1 MSRNRNNTFWLSYS
15 DLMTS
20 LFFIMLVLFIV
31 CVVKMKNAN
40 TELNNALNDANAS
53 KEQLEKILQ
62 LDKQFEELSKSS
74 ALIYIEDKKTF
85 VAKDFIGIEIFNPL
99 DDTIKEEYLNT
110 VDKVG
115 KSLQEIVKNLY
126 IKSPHLS
133 FQLIIE
139 GNAAI
144 PYERLIQ
151 NNFNPDN
158 KEMYELSYRRALS
171 LYLRW
176 KRDGFD
182 FRKYN
187 TEVIISGSGFNGI
200 NRDMKVEDNNKRFVI
215 QIIPKISRPKK

>member
-31 CVVKMKNAN
+31 CIVKMKSINS
-40 TELNNALNDANAS
+40 ELANALNDTNAS

-99 DDTIKEEYLNT
+99 DDTIKEEYIDT
-110 VDKVG
+110 VDNVG
-115 KSLQEIVKNLY
+115 KSLQQIVKNLY
-126 IKSPHLS
+126 IKNPQLS
-133 FQLIIE
+133 FQLVIE

-151 NNFNPDN
+151 KDFNPDN
-158 KEMYELSYRRALS
+158 KEMYELSYRRALA

-176 KRDGFD
+176 KRNGFD

-187 TEVIISGSGFNGI
+187 TEVLISGSGFNGI
-200 NRDMKVEDNNKRFVI
+200 NRDMRIEDNNKRFVI
-215 QIIPKISRPKK
+215 QIIPKISRPLK

>member
-1 MSRNRNNTFWLSYS
+1 
-15 DLMTS
+15 MTS

-31 CVVKMKNAN
+31 CIVKMKSINS
-40 TELNNALNDANAS
+40 ELANALNDTNAS

-99 DDTIKEEYLNT
+99 DDTIKEEYIDT
-110 VDKVG
+110 VDNVG
-115 KSLQEIVKNLY
+115 KSLQQIVKNLY
-126 IKSPHLS
+126 IKNPQLS
-133 FQLIIE
+133 FQLVIE

-151 NNFNPDN
+151 KDFNPDN
-158 KEMYELSYRRALS
+158 KEMYELSYRRALA

-176 KRDGFD
+176 KRNGFD

-187 TEVIISGSGFNGI
+187 TEVLISGSGFNGI
-200 NRDMKVEDNNKRFVI
+200 NRDMRIEDNNKRFVI
-215 QIIPKISRPKK
+215 QIIPKISRPLK